1 MRDVVVTGRGVVSPV
16 GNSVDT
22 FFDALVEGVS
32 GIVPSDDVA
41 VSEAPASTFD
51 PEGWMTPRE
60 IRKTDRYGQFA
71 IAAGLQAWEEA
82 GLADA
87 GVDAERL
94 GVIFGT
100 GIGGITTM
108 ESTFQDFFE
117 GGPREVSPHF
127 ITMMMSNAA
136 AGLLAIQLGA
146 YGPSWSVS
154 SACATGAHAIGDAL
168 RTIQFG
174 DADVVIAGSSEATL
188 CGIPDAAFARM
199 GALSKSGVSRP
210 FDERRDGFVMGEGAG
225 ALILEAEEHARAR
238 GAKILGRVVGF
249 GASSDAFH
257 MAQPDKTGRGAAAA
271 MRSAIRSA
279 GASVTDVAYINAHGT
294 STPFNDAIE
303 SKAIKEVFNGHAPAV
318 SSTKGQIGHLL
329 GAAGAVEAVA
339 TITAL
344 ERGVLPPT
352 GGLEQPDPECEID
365 HVLEARSVSG
375 AKLALSNSFGFGG
388 QNASVAFAS
397 N

>member
-16 GNSVDT
+16 GNEPDA
-22 FFDALVEGVS
+22 FFDALAAGQS
-32 GIVPSDDVA
+32 GIVPADDGGA
-41 VSEAPASTFD
+41 AEAPASGFD
-51 PEGWMTPRE
+51 PETWQTPRDV
-60 IRKTDRYGQFA
+60 RKTDRYGQFA
-71 IAAGLQAWEEA
+71 ISAGLQAWHEA

-87 GVDAERL
+87 GVDPERV
-94 GVIFGT
+94 GIIFGT
-100 GIGGITTM
+100 GIGGMTTI
-108 ESTFQDFFE
+108 EATYGEFFE

-136 AGLLAIQLGA
+136 AGLLAIQLGV

-168 RTIQFG
+168 RMIQFG
-174 DADVVIAGSSEATL
+174 DADVAVAGSSEATL
-188 CGIPDAAFARM
+188 CGLPDAAFGRM
-199 GALSKSGVSRP
+199 GALSKEGVSRP

-225 ALILEAEEHARAR
+225 ALILEAEEHAVAR
-238 GAKILGRVVGF
+238 GAEIIGRVVGF

-271 MRSAIRSA
+271 MRNALRSA
-279 GASVTDVAYINAHGT
+279 GAEPTDVAYINAHGT

-303 SKAIKEVFNGHAPAV
+303 SRAIVEVFNGHGPAV

-344 ERGVLPPT
+344 QRGVLPPT

-365 HVLEARSVSG
+365 HVLEAREVPG

-388 QNASVAFAS
+388 QNASVAFAAK
-397 N
+397 